1 MLEAT
6 NMQPMMAAMKDVRDA
21 ESRLIKET
29 ADGLCIDLMASFSTA
44 REDGSCPWCTDYKE
58 PLTNDYYDRDWLDHV
73 LAECPERPKRS
84 T

>member
-29 ADGLCIDLMASFSTA
+29 ADGLCIDLMVSFTTA
-44 REDGSCPWCTDYKE
+44 LEDGSCPWCTDEKFYRSGDNYE
-58 PLTNDYYDRDWLDHV
+58 YEWIEHV
-73 LAECPERPKRS
+73 LKECPERPKRP